1 VKRPFR
7 LEFLVLFLVLVVS
20 AGCNPSALP
29 DALPNALP
37 DALPNALPDSPT
49 VLPTPTLKLPPADE
63 VAFEFLQAWE
73 RDDYPA
79 MYILLSPASQDAYP
93 EDLFAAIYDQAVAE
107 AAISGIASRVLAA
120 YQPDTR
126 AEVAFVTTFQTALFG
141 DLEIQNEMPL
151 SFVEGRW
158 GIDWSPALL
167 FPQLS
172 DGSYLQLTT
181 RSPSRGNIYDRNGLG
196 LAVQGELVEVGVV
209 PSQIEDETA
218 VLDQLA
224 AVLGELPSDLQ
235 ARYANANPD
244 WYIPLGRIS
253 TETGQAYYDVLNSM
267 PGIELRPAWTRSY
280 RQDLIAPHAVGVV
293 GPIRQEEI
301 NLWRA
306 EGYEGDEMV
315 GWMGLERWGE
325 PYLAGERG
333 ARLEIVTAQGQ
344 QIAVL
349 AEKPPRESSSLY
361 ATFDRQFQR
370 QVQDILGKRLGAIVV
385 LEAHSGRVLALAT
398 YPSFDPNPFAT
409 GIDEQQWSDL
419 QNDPR
424 RPLVNRSTQGIYP
437 PGSVFKVVTTAAGLE
452 GGALTRDSEFLCQGT
467 WTGLGP
473 ELPKPCWLSSGHG
486 WIPLD
491 RALTTSC
498 DITFYQVG
506 LLLDGVDPEMLPDYA
521 RGFGFGA
528 PTGIQGEEGTGQVPD
543 PAWKRMA
550 KGEGWA
556 PGDAVNLSIG
566 QSELLVTPLQV
577 ASMMAAVG
585 NGGTLYRPSMV
596 EMIASDPANP
606 AWTFEPVALM
616 QLPVSAEHLAVIQ
629 DSLHKVTSA
638 SHGTAYEAFEGF
650 NGSAAGK
657 TGTAESGQA
666 EPHAWFA
673 GYAPAQGPE
682 IAIAVIL
689 EHRGMGGEF
698 AAPLFRQ
705 VAEAYFADRTSE
717 ATPAHL
723 PKEATPSP

>member
-1 VKRPFR
+1 MDTHETCQNHGGFTWMKRPFW
-7 LEFLVLFLVLVVS
+7 LGFLGLFLVLVAS
-20 AGCNPSALP
+20 AGCDSSALP
-29 DALPNALP
+29 DVLP
-37 DALPNALPDSPT
+37 DVLPDALPDSPT
-49 VLPTPTLKLPPADE
+49 VVPTPTLKLPPADE

-93 EDLFAAIYDQAVAE
+93 EDLFTAIYGQAVAE
-107 AAISGIASRVLAA
+107 AAISGITSRVLAA

-158 GIDWSPALL
+158 GIDWSPALV

-196 LAVQGELVEVGVV
+196 LAVQGEMVEVGVV
-209 PSQIEDETA
+209 PNQIEDETA

-253 TETGQAYYDVLNSM
+253 AETGQDYYSALNST

-280 RQDLIAPHAVGVV
+280 RQDSIAPHIVGVV

-361 ATFDRQFQR
+361 ATFDRQFQK
-370 QVQDILGKRLGAIVV
+370 QVQDILGQRLGAIVV
-385 LEAHSGRVLALAT
+385 LEANSGRVLALAT
-398 YPSFDPNPFAT
+398 YPNFDPNPFAT
-409 GIDEQQWSDL
+409 GIDEQQWLDL
-419 QNDPR
+419 QSDPR

-452 GGALTRDSEFLCQGT
+452 AGGLTRDSEFLCQGT

-528 PTGIQGEEGTGQVPD
+528 PTGIQGEEGAGQVPD

-566 QSELLVTPLQV
+566 QSELLATPLQV

-585 NGGTLYRPSMV
+585 NGGTLYRPNLV
-596 EMIASDPANP
+596 EMIASDPASP
-606 AWTFEPVALM
+606 AWTFEPVALA

-629 DSLHKVTSA
+629 DSLHKVTSVA
-638 SHGTAYEAFEGF
+638 HGTAYEAFEGF

-673 GYAPAQGPE
+673 GYAPAQEPE

-689 EHRGMGGEF
+689 EHGGTGGEV

-705 VAEAYFADRTSE
+705 VAEAYFAERASD
-717 ATPAHL
+717 
-723 PKEATPSP
+723 